1 MHSKPA
7 EKCALVGRVNPQTV
21 ANTEKFTDVL
31 DMSKWGQA
39 LGIALLGD
47 MAAEAIDFKCYTC
60 ASDGSGAVQLKAA
73 TQLAAHASN
82 NDNKQIVM
90 NVRVDEVIT
99 ASTQTK
105 QYVKFGLVTGG
116 ATGGP
121 ACVVALG
128 LKPRFGPG
136 TDDDVSS
143 VVEVVS

>member
-21 ANTEKFTDVL
+21 ANTEKFTDVV

-47 MAAEAIDFKCYTC
+47 MAAETIDFKCYTC

-73 TQLAAHASN
+73 TQLAAHATN
-82 NDNKQIVM
+82 NDNKQVAI
-90 NVRVDEVIT
+90 NVRAEEVIS
-99 ASTQTK
+99 ASNQTK
-105 QYVKFGLVTGG
+105 QYIKFGLVTGG
-116 ATGGP
+116 ATGGA

-136 TDDDVSS
+136 TDDDLSS
-143 VVEVVS
+143 VVEVVA

>member
-21 ANTEKFTDVL
+21 NSTEKFTDVV

-39 LGIALLGD
+39 LGVALLGD
-47 MAAEAIDFKCYTC
+47 MAAETIDFRCYTC

-82 NDNKQIVM
+82 NDNKQVEI
-90 NVRVDEVIT
+90 NVRAEEVIS
-99 ASTQTK
+99 ASNQTK
-105 QYVKFGLVTGG
+105 QFVKFGLVTGG

-128 LKPRFGPG
+128 LKPRFGPA
-136 TDDDVSS
+136 TDDDLAS
-143 VVEVVS
+143 VVEVVA